1 MTSILRSPAHRR
13 ASARVVLF
21 TVCFGALGACAQGGP
36 LGTRGQP
43 LPEPTAE
50 QYLQVAEAAQR
61 MGDPLRAQQYLT
73 SALRAGADERVV
85 IPRLLVLY
93 VGDGQYRVAVDQ
105 CENYLRRHPDDRKVR
120 LLLSTLYTAVGDAD
134 RAVAEYERVL
144 SDAPNDAYAHFAMA
158 TLLHDRGGASAR
170 ADEHYRA
177 YLGLQPNGEH
187 ADEARGLLLRRV
199 P

>member
-1 MTSILRSPAHRR
+1 MTFNLRARTQGLVST
-13 ASARVVLF
+13 RVVLL
-21 TVCFGALGACAQGGP
+21 TFGLSALSACAGVGP
-36 LGTRGQP
+36 LGARGQA

-61 MGDPLRAQQYLT
+61 MGDPLRAQQYLG
-73 SALRAGADERVV
+73 SALHAGADERVV
-85 IPRLLVLY
+85 VPRLLVLY
-93 VGDGQYRVAVDQ
+93 VADGQYRVAVDQ
-105 CENYLRRHPDDRKVR
+105 CEHYLRRHPEDRKVR

-134 RAVAEYERVL
+134 RAVGEYERVL

-158 TLLHDRGGASAR
+158 TLLHDRGGASLR

-177 YLGLQPNGEH
+177 YLGLEPHGEH

>member
-1 MTSILRSPAHRR
+1 MTSIH
-13 ASARVVLF
+13 VVLI
-21 TVCFGALGACAQGGP
+21 TLTLTALSGCAQGGP
-36 LGTRGQP
+36 FRARGQAQA
-43 LPEPTAE
+43 EPSAE
-50 QYLQVAEAAQR
+50 QYLQVAEAAER

-93 VGDGQYRVAVDQ
+93 VGDGQYRVALDQ
-105 CENYLRRHPDDRKVR
+105 CEHYLRRHPDDRKVR

-134 RAVAEYERVL
+134 KAIEEYERVL

-177 YLGLQPNGEH
+177 YLGLAPDGEH
-187 ADEARGLLLRRV
+187 AAEARGLLLRRV